1 MSMSYYKCTHDKLNF
16 YNVTCTHTYES
27 CMQQKQDRSN
37 FCIQA
42 HFLTV
47 PDISVR
53 YNIANR
59 LTVTVKSP
67 PTENLTHAE
76 ALEYSTY

>member
-1 MSMSYYKCTHDKLNF
+1 MNTTYYKCTHDTFNF
-16 YNVTCTHTYES
+16 YNVTCVHTYES
-27 CMQQKQDRSN
+27 CMAEKQDRSN

-42 HFLTV
+42 HLLTV

-59 LTVTVKSP
+59 LTVTIHNP
-67 PTENLTHAE
+67 PSQSLTHSE
-76 ALEYSTY
+76 AVGFSI